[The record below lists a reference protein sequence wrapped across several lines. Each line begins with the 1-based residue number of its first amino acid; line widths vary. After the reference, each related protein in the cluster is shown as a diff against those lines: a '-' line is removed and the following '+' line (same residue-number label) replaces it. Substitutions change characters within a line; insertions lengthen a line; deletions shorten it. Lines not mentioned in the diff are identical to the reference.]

1 MIPSLEVYKERWDVA
16 SESAIKP
23 GLASIEYALEVL
35 GNPQNELK
43 VVHFAG
49 TNGKGSTLTFVE
61 AMARAYDLSVGKF
74 MSPCIVDVH
83 DQIQINGHA
92 MEPQQLDAMF
102 KQLRDAGLS
111 GKLTDFELLTVVA
124 LLFFKQQQ
132 VDLVLLEAG
141 MGGREDSTNV
151 VQPIVSVITSIAL
164 EHTNFLGTTLESIA
178 THKAGIIKEGSPA
191 VVGEMPEQVQ
201 PIFEQEA
208 KNKET
213 RLETCGQAFFVTQQ
227 QQGETYTNVERNVII
242 ERLTRQFKG
251 PHQGKNMAV
260 AITAFLHV
268 LEAFDRPLLPEKI
281 RKAVHQAHLEGRFE
295 EVLPNVYFD
304 GAHNP
309 ASIDML
315 VQTIQQQFPN
325 HTIEFVIGLLA
336 DKDVDT
342 ILQQLEQVSDV
353 FYFADINNVRAMPA
367 QQLLEKSSA
376 QQKMILENVGSFLQQ
391 PVERGTIRIVTG
403 SLYLLS
409 EIRQKLSTS
418 MGE

>member
-1 MIPSLEVYKERWDVA
+1 MIPLLEVYKERWQVVSDT
-16 SESAIKP
+16 AIKP
-23 GLASIEYALEVL
+23 GLASIEQALDVL
-35 GNPQNELK
+35 GNPQHELK

-61 AMARAYDLSVGKF
+61 AMARAYDFSVGKF

-83 DQIQINGHA
+83 DQIQMNGQVI
-92 MEPQQLDAMF
+92 EPQQLDTIF

-141 MGGREDSTNV
+141 MGGRMDSTNV

-178 THKAGIIKEGSPA
+178 THKAGIIKEGRP
-191 VVGEMPEQVQ
+191 VVIGEMPDQVQ

-208 KNKET
+208 KLKQT
-213 RLETCGQAFFVTQQ
+213 QLETYGQAFFVTEE
-227 QQGETYTNVERNVII
+227 QQGETYTHGKRNVKI
-242 ERLTRQFKG
+242 ESLTRQFKG
-251 PHQGKNMAV
+251 PHQAKNMAL

-268 LEAFDRPLLPEKI
+268 LEVFDRPLQSEKI
-281 RKAVHQAHLEGRFE
+281 QQAVGQAHLAGRFE

-315 VQTIQQQFPN
+315 VQTIQQQFPDQ
-325 HTIEFVIGLLA
+325 TIEFVVGLLA
-336 DKDVDT
+336 DKDVKT
-342 ILQQLEQVSDV
+342 ILQQLEEVSDT
-353 FYFADINNVRAMPA
+353 FYFADIHNPRAMPA
-367 QQLLEKSSA
+367 QQLMEKSNA
-376 QQKMILENVGSFLQQ
+376 QKKSVLKEVSPFLQK
-391 PVERGTIRIVTG
+391 PVEAGKVRIVTG

-409 EIRQKLSTS
+409 EIRQNSKLQ
-418 MGE
+418 

>member
-1 MIPSLEVYKERWDVA
+1 MIPLLDVYKERWQVVSDT
-16 SESAIKP
+16 AIKP
-23 GLASIEYALEVL
+23 GLASIEHALDVL
-35 GNPQNELK
+35 GNPQRELK

-74 MSPCIVDVH
+74 MSPCVVDVH
-83 DQIQINGHA
+83 DQIQINGLA
-92 MEPQQLDAMF
+92 MEPQQLDIIF

-141 MGGREDSTNV
+141 MGGRMDSTNV
-151 VQPIVSVITSIAL
+151 VQPIVSIITSIAL

-178 THKAGIIKEGSPA
+178 AHKAGIIKKERP
-191 VVGEMPEQVQ
+191 VVLGEMPEQVQ
-201 PIFEQEA
+201 PVFEQEA
-208 KNKET
+208 KHKQAH
-213 RLETCGQAFFVTQQ
+213 LETYGETFFIIEEQH
-227 QQGETYTNVERNVII
+227 GETYTNLERHVKL
-242 ERLTRQFKG
+242 EQLTRQFKG
-251 PHQGKNMAV
+251 PHQGKNMAL

-268 LEAFDRPLLPEKI
+268 LEFFDQPLHPEKI
-281 RKAVHQAHLEGRFE
+281 QQAVMQAQLAGRFE

-315 VQTIQQQFPN
+315 VQTIQQQFPDQ
-325 HTIEFVIGLLA
+325 TIEFVIGLLA
-336 DKDVDT
+336 DKDVGT

-353 FYFADINNVRAMPA
+353 FYFVDIHNPRAMPA
-367 QQLLEKSSA
+367 QLLMKKSHA
-376 QQKMILENVGSFLQQ
+376 QHKVMLANVGAFLRQ
-391 PVERGTIRIVTG
+391 PVELGKIRIVTG

-409 EIRQKLSTS
+409 EIRQKLQL
-418 MGE
+418 